1 MSFQV
6 QGKENKC
13 LLLAEPLPL
22 GPVKATTPPTPPPTP
37 PRDEEDEKAKG
48 KARPASA

>member
-13 LLLAEPLPL
+13 LLLAEPLPAWPCK
-22 GPVKATTPPTPPPTP
+22 GYYAPHPPYPT
-37 PRDEEDEKAKG
+37 KG
-48 KARPASA
+48 